1 MALPVPRPAAI
12 PIPLMR
18 GVLEEDEGSALWP
31 ADVDEDV
38 ALVEGEGLGC
48 GGVSEGGVDSPA

>member
-18 GVLEEDEGSALWP
+18 GALEEDEGAALWS
-31 ADVDEDV
+31 ADVDEDTV
-38 ALVEGEGLGC
+38 LVEGEELGC
-48 GGVSEGGVDSPA
+48 GGASEGGADSPA